1 MAKNKHI
8 NVDVKD
14 VLKTVL
20 VLALIAI
27 VSGGLL
33 GGINAV
39 TYISDDEMLSR
50 KMVNVYTA
58 DSFINLSTTADENF
72 AVEKEIVNKYNK
84 GSKNP
89 SLALLPVKNGA
100 VEENT
105 VIYRVYGAG
114 DYDCTLLVLV
124 VGDKITKISVYSSSA
139 TPGIGDKAYK
149 DTYIKQF
156 NGLNLI
162 TAEPFVVVKNNAS
175 KDNEVNAVAGAT
187 KSSEAVKNAVNNAM
201 ALHKLLKGE
210 AK

>member
-1 MAKNKHI
+1 MAENKHVKI
-8 NVDVKD
+8 DFKD

-20 VLALIAI
+20 VLTIIAV

-58 DSFINLSTTADENF
+58 DSFINFATTTNEAY
-72 AVEKEIVNKYNK
+72 ASEKAIVNKYNA

-89 SLALLPVKNGA
+89 SVALMPVKKGVA
-100 VEENT
+100 EEN
-105 VIYRVYGAG
+105 VMIYRVYGAG

-124 VGDKITKISVYSSSA
+124 KDNKIEKISVYSSSA

-149 DTYIKQF
+149 DAYISQF
-156 NGLNLI
+156 NGLNLL
-162 TAEPFVVVKNNAS
+162 TAKPLVVVKNNA
-175 KDNEVNAVAGAT
+175 KENEVNAVAGAT
-187 KSSEAVKNAVNNAM
+187 KSSEAVKNAVNSAI

-210 AK
+210 GK